1 MNIQPIVRRLL
12 LGLLISLPVVSMAES
27 VPSSA
32 TSVDIEKLIAELPT
46 KPENNQA
53 IVTYYKAKAE
63 EDLQPYSG
71 ETCSMV
77 TVKDPVGNISGESAQ
92 IVTSTSV
99 VIAWTT
105 STLKSSRV
113 IYDTVSHL
121 TLGSPP
127 NYSYAFSTIENSAPT
142 LNHSVTIT
150 GLTPN
155 TTYYFRGVSR
165 GSPEFVSNELRII
178 TNK

>member
-63 EDLQPYSG
+63 EAKHQAERHQSLKKSYINITKNLTNAPGSLNKYSG
-71 ETCSMV
+71 MQRHCDRLISAFET
-77 TVKDPVGNISGESAQ
+77 EA
-92 IVTSTSV
+92 
-99 VIAWTT
+99 AE
-105 STLKSSRV
+105 
-113 IYDTVSHL
+113 Y
-121 TLGSPP
+121 
-127 NYSYAFSTIENSAPT
+127 
-142 LNHSVTIT
+142 
-150 GLTPN
+150 
-155 TTYYFRGVSR
+155 
-165 GSPEFVSNELRII
+165 ELMA
-178 TNK
+178 KEHEMDVMGKH